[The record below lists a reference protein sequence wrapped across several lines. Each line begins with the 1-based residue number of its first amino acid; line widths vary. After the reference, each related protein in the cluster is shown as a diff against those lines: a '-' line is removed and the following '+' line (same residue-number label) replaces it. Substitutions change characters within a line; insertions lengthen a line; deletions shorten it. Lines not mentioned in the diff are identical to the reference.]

1 MIELVQLRLTPAQCG
16 YVPHQNTSCC
26 DASTTACS
34 SASKE
39 QRCDASKTSY
49 DCSRGLSQ
57 SHTHDG
63 SGSIWHSTTSTGR
76 VSPFKPVE
84 FPKLTGAIAR
94 ALHIA
99 ESLLRHVRI
108 TRCSIDARKKSTPQF
123 VFSCVLSLPADI
135 EEKLLSQKRFHHN
148 VTVRAYNPVLPLCIH
163 ERYSMHAGSLY
174 ATSEQH
180 KQSSQQPTYHASQ
193 STYQFDPSAHHA
205 VQHAYNTDQHEQAS
219 NQHEQA
225 SNQHEQ
231 ASNQHEQAS
240 SQPEQL
246 SIQHEQPS
254 NQHSYQHIQVSDR
267 KRIVVV
273 GLGPAGLFAA
283 LNLAQAGLQPLVL
296 ERGAGID
303 ERVRIVQ
310 AFRHGAVLNEL
321 TNIQFGAGGAG
332 TFSDGKLS
340 TGTKSPFIKHVLRWL
355 VNAGAPEE
363 ILWRAK
369 PHIGT
374 DLLVHVVKNLTRM
387 LENWGADVRF
397 NTQLVEWSLRD
408 NRIDTATFMDVHT
421 KQRTTCKTEAC
432 IFAPGNSARD
442 TFEMAF
448 HSGIAMKAKPLAVGV
463 RIEHPQQ
470 LVNKAQFTAA
480 YANDFGA
487 ADYKLA
493 CACSQGRNVYTFCM
507 CPGGEVVCASSEA
520 NHLAVNGMSEF
531 ARDTP
536 FANSALLVNVRPR
549 DFADGLAN
557 SDECVHPLAGVA
569 FQRALE
575 KKAFDC
581 VLQAGGTP
589 YQAPAQTVGDFLD
602 NRVSHTHFTTSYV
615 RGVVACNMRDV
626 LPAFVS
632 DALKEG
638 LTRLA
643 QRFSP
648 FAYRDAVLIAPETRS
663 SSPIHI
669 DRSASYQAYY
679 KHSSAST
686 GIYPCGE
693 GAGYA
698 GGIMSAAVDGLR
710 VAQQL
715 ADTYY
720 HIAPVIN
727 TQTSTAEPV
736 INTQTSSVT
745 PANNPQASSAAP
757 GINAQASSAVPAV
770 NTPASPD
777 EPHSTAHHE
786 ADALQHCSTW
796 LQGIGALRAGKP
808 AIFPTDTVCGLG
820 VSALHAPS
828 PSILYTLKHRPATKP
843 IAWLVG
849 SYTDV
854 YRYGTCLPSWIDAVI
869 KAFWPGALT
878 LIVKASSQV
887 PPAYVSPQGSIA
899 LRMPASFDVL
909 DLIHELGSPLCT
921 TSANMSSER
930 DVASLADIDEHLRHN
945 VSAIMGTSAL
955 HGSGLASSVIDCT
968 QPQLRCL
975 REGSISLADIQRIID
990 AEQ

>member
-16 YVPHQNTSCC
+16 YTPCQN
-26 DASTTACS
+26 ASRLRDERTK
-34 SASKE
+34 SAKISNP
-39 QRCDASKTSY
+39 C
-49 DCSRGLSQ
+49 DCSRAHVPESPAHKPSSVAAQ
-57 SHTHDG
+57 PASP
-63 SGSIWHSTTSTGR
+63 TTTRSE
-76 VSPFKPVE
+76 SPFEPVE
-84 FPKLTGAIAR
+84 FPKLKGAIAR
-94 ALHIA
+94 ALRIPASSLHHI
-99 ESLLRHVRI
+99 RI
-108 TRCSIDARKKSTPQF
+108 TRCSIDARAKSTPQF
-123 VFSCVLSLPADI
+123 VFSCVLALPADL
-135 EEKLLSQKRFHHN
+135 EQKLLAQQRFQHN
-148 VTVRAYNPVLPLCIH
+148 VTVRAYAPVLPLCIH
-163 ERYSMHAGSLY
+163 ERYSAPAGASFD
-174 ATSEQH
+174 TSDQEEQPFVH
-180 KQSSQQPTYHASQ
+180 
-193 STYQFDPSAHHA
+193 
-205 VQHAYNTDQHEQAS
+205 
-219 NQHEQA
+219 
-225 SNQHEQ
+225 
-231 ASNQHEQAS
+231 
-240 SQPEQL
+240 
-246 SIQHEQPS
+246 HEQPTELS
-254 NQHSYQHIQVSDR
+254 THHEQPIELSTQPVQQNQAAAFIHPATSAQPAASTQAAAATQQAAPTQPSDR
-267 KRIVVV
+267 GRIVVV

-283 LNLAQAGLQPLVL
+283 LYLAQAGLRPLVL

-310 AFRHGAVLNEL
+310 AFRKGAVLNEL

-340 TGTKSPFIKHVLRWL
+340 TGTKSPFIRHVLRWL

-374 DLLVHVVKNLTRM
+374 DLLVHVIQNLTRM

-397 NTQLVEWSLRD
+397 NTQLVGWNLR
-408 NRIDTATFMDVHT
+408 NNHIDSATFIDVHT
-421 KQRTTCKTEAC
+421 KQLTTCKTSAC

-442 TFEMAF
+442 TFDMVF
-448 HSGIAMKAKPLAVGV
+448 RSGIAMQAKPLAVGV

-470 LVNKAQFTAA
+470 LINKAQFTAA
-480 YANDFGA
+480 HSNDFGA

-507 CPGGEVVCASSEA
+507 CPGGEVVCSSSET

-549 DFADGLAN
+549 DFADGLVD

-581 VLQAGGTP
+581 ALQAGGTQ

-602 NRVSHTHFTTSYV
+602 NCVKHTHLTTSYA

-632 DALKEG
+632 DALAEG
-638 LTRLA
+638 LARLA
-643 QRFSP
+643 QRFAP

-663 SSPIHI
+663 SSPVHI
-669 DRSASYQAYY
+669 ERSASYQAYY
-679 KHSSAST
+679 QQSSAST

-693 GAGYA
+693 GPGYA

-715 ADTYY
+715 ADAFY
-720 HIAPVIN
+720 HVAPAIN
-727 TQTSTAEPV
+727 SQVA
-736 INTQTSSVT
+736 
-745 PANNPQASSAAP
+745 SAAP
-757 GINAQASSAVPAV
+757 AINTPAINTPAIDSQVASAEPAV
-770 NTPASPD
+770 NTPAVNTQS
-777 EPHSTAHHE
+777 AHQHE
-786 ADALQHCSTW
+786 ERDKVHHINAPQERFAW
-796 LQGIGALRAGKP
+796 LQGICALRAGKP

-820 VSALHAPS
+820 ISALHAPS
-828 PSILYTLKHRPATKP
+828 PAILYTLKRRPATKP

-854 YRYGTCLPSWIDAVI
+854 YRYGTCLPTWIDTVL

-878 LIVKASSQV
+878 LIVKASAQV
-887 PPAYVSPQGSIA
+887 PPAYVSAQGSIA

-921 TSANMSSER
+921 TSANISNEH
-930 DVASLADIDEHLRHN
+930 DVACLADIDPHLRQN
-945 VSAIMGTSAL
+945 VSAIMGASAL

-975 REGSISLADIQRIID
+975 REGSIALADIQRLID
-990 AEQ
+990 STL

>member
-1 MIELVQLRLTPAQCG
+1 MIELVQLRLTPDQCG
-16 YVPHQNTSCC
+16 YVPHQKISCSDTRATTCSDTSK
-26 DASTTACS
+26 TACHNS
-34 SASKE
+34 SKE

-49 DCSRGLSQ
+49 DCSDGSSLG
-57 SHTHDG
+57 HTHDG
-63 SGSIWHSTTSTGR
+63 SGSVWHSTTSTGR
-76 VSPFKPVE
+76 VSPFNPVE

-94 ALHIA
+94 ALHIS

-123 VFSCVLSLPADI
+123 VFSCVVALPAHI

-163 ERYSMHAGSLY
+163 ERYAMHAGSLY
-174 ATSEQH
+174 ATS
-180 KQSSQQPTYHASQ
+180 
-193 STYQFDPSAHHA
+193 
-205 VQHAYNTDQHEQAS
+205 
-219 NQHEQA
+219 
-225 SNQHEQ
+225 
-231 ASNQHEQAS
+231 
-240 SQPEQL
+240 
-246 SIQHEQPS
+246 
-254 NQHSYQHIQVSDR
+254 NQHSYHHIQASDR

-283 LNLAQAGLQPLVL
+283 LYLAQAGLQPLVL

-340 TGTKSPFIKHVLRWL
+340 TGTKSSFIKHVLRWL

-448 HSGIAMKAKPLAVGV
+448 RSGISMQAKPLAVGV

-715 ADTYY
+715 ADAYY

-727 TQTSTAEPV
+727 TQTS
-736 INTQTSSVT
+736 SVT
-745 PANNPQASSAAP
+745 PAINPQVSSAAP
-757 GINAQASSAVPAV
+757 GINTQASSAVPAV

-878 LIVKASSQV
+878 LIVQASSQV
-887 PPAYVSPQGSIA
+887 PQAYVSPQGSIA

-921 TSANMSSER
+921 TSANMSSEH

-968 QPQLRCL
+968 QPQLHCL

>member
-1 MIELVQLRLTPAQCG
+1 MIELVQLRLTPVQCG
-16 YVPHQNTSCC
+16 YTPCQNASRLRDERTKSAKISNPCDRSCAHAPESPAHKPSSVAAQP
-26 DASTTACS
+26 ASPTPTRS
-34 SASKE
+34 E
-39 QRCDASKTSY
+39 
-49 DCSRGLSQ
+49 
-57 SHTHDG
+57 
-63 SGSIWHSTTSTGR
+63 
-76 VSPFKPVE
+76 SPFEPVE
-84 FPKLTGAIAR
+84 FPKLKGAIAR
-94 ALHIA
+94 ALRIPASSLHHI
-99 ESLLRHVRI
+99 RI
-108 TRCSIDARKKSTPQF
+108 TRCSIDARAKSTPQF
-123 VFSCVLSLPADI
+123 VFSCVLALPADL
-135 EEKLLSQKRFHHN
+135 EQKLLAQQRFQHN
-148 VTVRAYNPVLPLCIH
+148 VTVRAYAPVLPLCIH
-163 ERYSMHAGSLY
+163 ERYSAPAGASFD
-174 ATSEQH
+174 TSDQEEQPFVH
-180 KQSSQQPTYHASQ
+180 
-193 STYQFDPSAHHA
+193 
-205 VQHAYNTDQHEQAS
+205 
-219 NQHEQA
+219 
-225 SNQHEQ
+225 
-231 ASNQHEQAS
+231 
-240 SQPEQL
+240 
-246 SIQHEQPS
+246 HEQPTELPTHHEQPIELS
-254 NQHSYQHIQVSDR
+254 TQPVQQNQAAAFIHPATSAQPAASTQAAAATQQAAPTQPSDR
-267 KRIVVV
+267 GRIVVV

-283 LNLAQAGLQPLVL
+283 LYLAQAGLRPLVL

-310 AFRHGAVLNEL
+310 AFRKGAVLNEL

-340 TGTKSPFIKHVLRWL
+340 TGTKSPFIRHVLRWL

-374 DLLVHVVKNLTRM
+374 DLLVHVIQNLTRM

-397 NTQLVEWSLRD
+397 NTQLVGWNLR
-408 NRIDTATFMDVHT
+408 NNHIDSATFMDVHT
-421 KQRTTCKTEAC
+421 KQLTTCKTSAC

-442 TFEMAF
+442 TFDMVF
-448 HSGIAMKAKPLAVGV
+448 RSGIAMQAKPLAVGV

-470 LVNKAQFTAA
+470 LINKAQFTAA
-480 YANDFGA
+480 HSNDFGA

-507 CPGGEVVCASSEA
+507 CPGGEVVCASSET

-549 DFADGLAN
+549 DFADGLVD

-581 VLQAGGTP
+581 ALQAGGTP

-602 NRVSHTHFTTSYV
+602 NCVKHTHLTTSYA

-626 LPAFVS
+626 LPTFVS
-632 DALKEG
+632 DALAEG
-638 LTRLA
+638 LARLA
-643 QRFSP
+643 QRFAP

-663 SSPIHI
+663 SSPVHI
-669 DRSASYQAYY
+669 ERSASYQAYY
-679 KHSSAST
+679 QQSSAST

-693 GAGYA
+693 GPGYA

-715 ADTYY
+715 ADAYY
-720 HIAPVIN
+720 H
-727 TQTSTAEPV
+727 
-736 INTQTSSVT
+736 VT
-745 PANNPQASSAAP
+745 PA
-757 GINAQASSAVPAV
+757 I

-777 EPHSTAHHE
+777 APHSMAHYE
-786 ADALQHCSTW
+786 GDAFQHCSTW
-796 LQGIGALRAGKP
+796 LQGICALRAGKP

-828 PSILYTLKHRPATKP
+828 PAILYTLKRRPATKP

-854 YRYGTCLPSWIDAVI
+854 YRYGTCLPTWIDTVL

-878 LIVKASSQV
+878 LIVKASAQV
-887 PPAYVSPQGSIA
+887 PPAYVSAQGSIA

-921 TSANMSSER
+921 TSANISNEH
-930 DVASLADIDEHLRHN
+930 DVACLADIDPHLRQN
-945 VSAIMGTSAL
+945 VSAIMGASAL

-975 REGSISLADIQRIID
+975 REGSIALADIQRLID
-990 AEQ
+990 STL

>member
-57 SHTHDG
+57 SHTHER
-63 SGSIWHSTTSTGR
+63 SGSVGYSTASTGS

-84 FPKLTGAIAR
+84 FPKLTSAVAR
-94 ALHIA
+94 ALNIS
-99 ESLLRHVRI
+99 ESLLNHVRI

-123 VFSCVLSLPADI
+123 VFSCVLALPADI

-148 VTVRAYNPVLPLCIH
+148 VTVREYNPVLPLCIH
-163 ERYSMHAGSLY
+163 ERYSMHAGLLY
-174 ATSEQH
+174 AKSEQY
-180 KQSSQQPTYHASQ
+180 KQSAHQHTYHADQ
-193 STYQFDPSAHHA
+193 NEQLPTHHE
-205 VQHAYNTDQHEQAS
+205 QPPTQHEQLS
-219 NQHEQA
+219 NQLEQ
-225 SNQHEQ
+225 
-231 ASNQHEQAS
+231 
-240 SQPEQL
+240 PPTQL
-246 SIQHEQPS
+246 EQPS
-254 NQHSYQHIQVSDR
+254 NQHSDKHIRIADR

-283 LNLAQAGLQPLVL
+283 LYLAQAGLQPLVL

-310 AFRHGAVLNEL
+310 AFRNGAVLNEL

-387 LENWGADVRF
+387 LENWVADVRF
-397 NTQLVEWSLRD
+397 NTQLVEWSLSD

-421 KQRTTCKTEAC
+421 KQLTTCKTEAC

-448 HSGIAMKAKPLAVGV
+448 RSGISMQAKPLAVGV

-470 LVNKAQFTAA
+470 LINNAQFTAA
-480 YANDFGA
+480 FANDFGA

-507 CPGGEVVCASSEA
+507 CPGGEVVCASSEV

-581 VLQAGGTP
+581 ALQAGGTP

-602 NRVSHTHFTTSYV
+602 NCVKHTHLTTSYA

-632 DALKEG
+632 DALEEG

-648 FAYRDAVLIAPETRS
+648 FADRDAVLIAPETRS

-669 DRSASYQAYY
+669 DRSTFYQAYY
-679 KHSSAST
+679 KHSSVST

-720 HIAPVIN
+720 HIAPAID
-727 TQTSTAEPV
+727 P
-736 INTQTSSVT
+736 QTSSVT
-745 PANNPQASSAAP
+745 PAINPQASFAA
-757 GINAQASSAVPAV
+757 PAV

-777 EPHSTAHHE
+777 APHSTAHHE
-786 ADALQHCSTW
+786 SDPLQHCSTW
-796 LQGIGALRAGKP
+796 VQGIDVLRAGKP

-820 VSALHAPS
+820 VSVLHASS

-854 YRYGTCLPSWIDAVI
+854 YRYGTCLPPWIDAVI
-869 KAFWPGALT
+869 KTFWPGALT
-878 LIVKASSQV
+878 LIVKASPQV
-887 PPAYVSPQGSIA
+887 PRAYVSPQGSIA

-921 TSANMSSER
+921 TSANMSSEH

-968 QPQLRCL
+968 QSQLRCL